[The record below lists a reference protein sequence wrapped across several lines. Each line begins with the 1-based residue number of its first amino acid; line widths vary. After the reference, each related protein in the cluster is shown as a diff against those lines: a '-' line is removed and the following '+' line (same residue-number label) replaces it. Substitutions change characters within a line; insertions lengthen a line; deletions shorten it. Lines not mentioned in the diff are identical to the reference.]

1 MALELSGKG
10 ARTVPPVLPV
20 IELPDDQQLPAE
32 LVFGEAPELWRASSD
47 TPWGSML
54 SLWLVNALNQGEGAA
69 RLAPRVLEPTEQQRA
84 AAFGRLEDRRR
95 YVVAHVAVRVLL
107 GARLGVTAEAVQLV
121 REPCPSCGAPHG
133 KPAVHGGDAHFSIS
147 RSGDVVLIG
156 IADVPVGVDIEQ
168 VPRSDVVA
176 ELSSFLH
183 RKEAAELA
191 AEPDHTKAVAFA
203 RTWARKEAY
212 LKGIG
217 TGLSR
222 DLARDYLGAG
232 PRPGTGP
239 QGWALGDV
247 AVPEG
252 HAGAFALR
260 TG

>member
-1 MALELSGKG
+1 MPK
-10 ARTVPPVLPV
+10 
-20 IELPDDQQLPAE
+20 
-32 LVFGEAPELWRASSD
+32 D

-54 SLWLVNALNQGEGAA
+54 SLWLVNALSEGEGAA
-69 RLAPRVLEPTEQQRA
+69 RLAPRLLEPAEQQRA
-84 AAFGRLEDRRR
+84 AAFGRPEDRRR
-95 YVVAHVAVRVLL
+95 YVVAHVALRVLL
-107 GARLGVTAEAVQLV
+107 GARLGVTADAVRLV
-121 REPCPSCGAPHG
+121 REPCPTCGAPHG

-176 ELSSFLH
+176 ELSSSLH

-191 AEPDHTKAVAFA
+191 AEPDHTKSVAFA

-222 DLARDYLGAG
+222 DPARDYVGAG

-239 QGWALGDV
+239 RGWALGDV
-247 AVPEG
+247 AVPDG
-252 HAGAFALR
+252 YAGAFALWVGR
-260 TG
+260 DGQERPARCR